1 MTKEATSTTAM
12 TAVRSRVG
20 HAVGAV
26 GRGRPAALTADGEG
40 VLVLAAEAATPS
52 LIAFFVRHTSGFL
65 TVALTGTDCDRLR
78 LPPMPPTS
86 WVRPGVDQCVAV
98 DAAHGVSTGISATD
112 RARTIALL
120 ADPATAPADLHRPGH
135 VVPIRARESGI
146 VTPADAAVT
155 LSRLAGRRPAAVLAH
170 LINVRGDTAKGGEVT
185 AFAADHGLALVSVD
199 EVCEELKT
207 RSWLAAG

>member
-1 MTKEATSTTAM
+1 MAKEATSATAM
-12 TAVRSRVG
+12 ATVRSRVG
-20 HAVGAV
+20 HAVSAV
-26 GRGRPAALTADGEG
+26 GLGRPAVLTADSEG

-98 DAAHGVSTGISATD
+98 DAAQGMSTGISATD

-120 ADPATAPADLHRPGH
+120 ADPATGPADLHRPGH
-135 VVPIRARESGI
+135 VVPIRARERGI
-146 VTPADAAVT
+146 VTPADAAVALAR
-155 LSRLAGRRPAAVLAH
+155 LSGRRPAAVLAH
-170 LINVRGDTAKGGEVT
+170 LVNVRGDTAKGSEIA
-185 AFAADHGLALVSVD
+185 AFATDHGLAQVSAD
-199 EVCEELKT
+199 EIREEFGPC
-207 RSWLAAG
+207 SWPAAG